1 MCNRRSQ
8 VIVCILGALLAV
20 SFASVASATTVT
32 TTTGGTANYL
42 PKFTTT
48 SNIENSVIYQSGTK
62 IGIGTTS
69 PLNTLHVNSGT
80 ANNVVLFESTDPG
93 AVILLRDN
101 NTTATEAIGR
111 AGDDLDLRTNLTPRL
126 TVKGG
131 TGRVGIATA
140 EPLAKLDVRGAV
152 NIRDGNGAAVI
163 TFGASGAWPNLCI
176 RSDDDPTTYEPQS
189 ERFFVGGNGN
199 VGIGTTAPSKKL
211 TVRGNILIERS
222 NGTAVM
228 ELGDGLDYAEG
239 FDVAGSDKPQPGTVL
254 VIDSSHPGRLT
265 TSTKAYDTTVAGIAA
280 GANNV
285 DSGVRLG
292 VGDFDCD
299 VSLAGRVYCNV
310 DATECAVQ
318 PGDLLTTSNTAGYA
332 MKATDRARTPG
343 AVLGKAMQS
352 LEKGQ
357 KGQILVLV
365 TLQ

>member
-1 MCNRRSQ
+1 MCNRRPQ
-8 VIVCILGALLAV
+8 MIVCILGAFLVV
-20 SFASVASATTVT
+20 SYAGVTGGATVT
-32 TTTGGTANYL
+32 TTTGGTTNWI
-42 PKFTTT
+42 PKFTGS
-48 SNIENSVIYQSGTK
+48 SNIENSMIYQSTNDR
-62 IGIGTTS
+62 IGIGTDN
-69 PLNTLHVNSGT
+69 PQNKFHVSTPG
-80 ANNVVLFESTDPG
+80 NNIARFESTTPG
-93 AVILLRDN
+93 AVIHLKDS
-101 NTTATEAIGR
+101 NTTTSEAIAR
-111 AGDDLDLRTNLTPRL
+111 IANDLDLRTDDWPRL

-131 TGRVGIATA
+131 TG
-140 EPLAKLDVRGAV
+140 
-152 NIRDGNGAAVI
+152 
-163 TFGASGAWPNLCI
+163 
-176 RSDDDPTTYEPQS
+176 Y
-189 ERFFVGGNGN
+189 
-199 VGIGTTAPSKKL
+199 VGIGTAIPSRPL
-211 TVRGNILIERS
+211 TVRGNILVERS

-239 FDVAGSDKPQPGTVL
+239 FDVAGPGKPQPGTVL

-285 DSGVRLG
+285 GSGVRLG

-318 PGDLLTTSNTAGYA
+318 LGDLLTTSSTAGYA
-332 MKATDRARTPG
+332 MKAADRARTPG

-352 LEKGQ
+352 LEKGK